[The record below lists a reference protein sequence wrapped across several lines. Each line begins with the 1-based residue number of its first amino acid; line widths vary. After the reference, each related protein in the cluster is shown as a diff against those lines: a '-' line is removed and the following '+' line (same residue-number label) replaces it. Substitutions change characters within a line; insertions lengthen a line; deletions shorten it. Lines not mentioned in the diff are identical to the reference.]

1 MAHTREPAVAGLF
14 YPADP
19 TELQQ
24 AVTDLLAHANPGS
37 GPPKALVVPH
47 AGYVYSGP
55 VAASGYALLAPL
67 RDIVRRVV
75 LLGPAH
81 RVAFAGL
88 ALPGVEAFATPLGSV
103 PVDSEAVDLLLGLPG
118 CRLDDHAHELEHSLE
133 VHLPFLQQV
142 LAGFTLVPLVVGDA
156 DADTIAAVL
165 EAVWGGPE
173 TLIVISSD
181 LSHYHDYAT
190 AQRLDGETTRAIEAL
205 EPGHIGYG
213 QACGRNPLNGLLEV
227 ARRRGLEVTTVD
239 VRNSGDTS
247 GRRDSVVGYGTYAFH

>member
-1 MAHTREPAVAGLF
+1 VAGTF

-19 TELQQ
+19 HQLRRTVSSLL
-24 AVTDLLAHANPGS
+24 DLRGEREPAR
-37 GPPKALVVPH
+37 ALLVPH

-103 PVDSEAVDLLLGLPG
+103 PVDREAVDLLLGLPG

-156 DADTIAAVL
+156 DADVDGASAVGWPVHRYDDGGFADL
-165 EAVWGGPE
+165 PRAVGW
-173 TLIVISSD
+173 D
-181 LSHYHDYAT
+181 
-190 AQRLDGETTRAIEAL
+190 
-205 EPGHIGYG
+205 
-213 QACGRNPLNGLLEV
+213 
-227 ARRRGLEVTTVD
+227 
-239 VRNSGDTS
+239 
-247 GRRDSVVGYGTYAFH
+247 